1 MKLRLIKATE
11 DYKEQICDYIKEWND
26 LGEKIVPYAVR
37 RLDYHDF
44 KYYCENLECK
54 ALVTDF
60 VTDSTFFCLDED
72 RQIVVGAVN
81 IRHYQN
87 EQLLLD
93 GGHIGDGVRPSERG
107 KGIATQMISMA
118 LDECRTLGIFKVL
131 MTCDKDNPASARTII
146 KNGGVLENEV
156 MVDGVIEQ
164 RYWIDLLK
172 NDPKGLN
179 PKKVIRHIS
188 IDEASECAEL
198 IRTSFKTVADEFGI
212 TAENAPRFTA
222 FATDENRLKY
232 HFIKEKR
239 PMYVY
244 LLDGKMV
251 GYYSI
256 AVIDENTVEMNN
268 LAVLPEYRHQGI
280 GKDLV
285 RDCFKKAKIL
295 GAKRINIGIVEENKQ
310 LKGWYESLG
319 FVPTGTEKFDFFP
332 FTCGYMSYQNQVV

>member
-1 MKLRLIKATE
+1 MKLKLIKATE
-11 DYKEQICDYIKEWND
+11 EYKEQICDYLKEWYD
-26 LGEKIVPYAVR
+26 RGEKIVPYAVR

-54 ALVTDF
+54 KLVTSF
-60 VTDSTFFCLDED
+60 CTDSTFFCLDED
-72 RQIVVGAVN
+72 RDIVVGAVN

-107 KGIATQMISMA
+107 KGIATQMIAMA
-118 LDECRTLGIFKVL
+118 LDECRKLGIFKVL
-131 MTCDKDNPASARTII
+131 MTCDRENPASARTII

-156 MVDGVIEQ
+156 VVDGVTEQ

-179 PKKVIRHIS
+179 PKSIIRHIS
-188 IDEASECAEL
+188 IDETAECAQL
-198 IRTSFKTVADEFGI
+198 IRASFMTVADEFGF

-232 HFIKEKR
+232 QFVEEMR
-239 PMYVY
+239 PMYAY
-244 LLDGKMV
+244 LLDGAIV

-256 AVIDENTVEMNN
+256 SVIDEDTVEMNN
-268 LAVLPEYRHQGI
+268 LAVLPQYRHRGI
-280 GKDLV
+280 GAELV
-285 RDCFKKAKIL
+285 RDCFEKAGRL
-295 GAKRINIGIVEENKQ
+295 GAKKINIGIVEENKR
-310 LKGWYESLG
+310 LKDWYESFG
-319 FVPTGTEKFDFFP
+319 FVQTGTQKFDFFP
-332 FTCGYMSYQNQVV
+332 FTCGYMSYSCD